1 MAHTNKT
8 TMYKYFVQL
17 PRPTDTGR
25 TQLLVRSAR
34 LPTCLFWRLNCT
46 RVRFLLE
53 IKNIWPV
60 SKVIIPRHG
69 GIKFFRCLNRSGCI
83 VVFFILLC
91 RDYGFRGKLLKGFWE
106 LNDFHSC
113 VLFFL
118 ELLLCRWLLL
128 INKLLNYLNFL
139 LHHRVINLFSLSIYR
154 SCFVVGRWLLWLEKF
169 LYHGLY
175 KLSES
180 QRSKLLPHYTCSGS
194 SSLIMFI
201 S

>member
-1 MAHTNKT
+1 MQLPIRHLMAHTNET

-46 RVRFLLE
+46 CVRFLLE
-53 IKNIWPV
+53 KKTSVDFLTSQQGNH
-60 SKVIIPRHG
+60 PRHG
-69 GIKFFRCLNRSGCI
+69 VIKFFRCLNRSGWI

-128 INKLLNYLNFL
+128 INKLLNYFE
-139 LHHRVINLFSLSIYR
+139 FS
-154 SCFVVGRWLLWLEKF
+154 FA
-169 LYHGLY
+169 
-175 KLSES
+175 
-180 QRSKLLPHYTCSGS
+180 PSGN
-194 SSLIMFI
+194 
-201 S
+201 